1 MPSDLTPLHD
11 WAERVDPPYTVY
23 RAVEDWILALDANPF
38 QPPSR
43 SWTLNEGEPYE
54 VRVAELVDPAVV
66 VFYTVEHEGLTIDL
80 LGVVPDTPPS

>member
-38 QPPSR
+38 
-43 SWTLNEGEPYE
+43 
-54 VRVAELVDPAVV
+54 ELVDPAVV